1 MSRKEDCFF
10 LVCGL
15 KRQNISH
22 DRHRMDVKGDSMF
35 GNFEEETRK
44 VLIHAKEEMKALKH
58 PYVGSEHLLLAILKD
73 ENDISDKL
81 KSYHITY
88 EAVREEIIKMIGI
101 GSKDSEWFLYTP
113 LLKRVLEQAVV
124 DSKENNQ
131 GVVTIE
137 HLFSSLLE
145 EGEGVALRILVGMD
159 VDIDDLYQ
167 EFSYKLTQT
176 HKKSSHKH
184 LLLEELGVDLNKKAE
199 NHVLDP
205 VIGRE
210 QEIHRVMEILTR
222 KKKNNPILVGLAGVG
237 KTAIVEEL
245 SSRIVRGEVP
255 LSLKNKRIISLDMA
269 TLVAG
274 TKYRGEFEER
284 MRKILKEIE
293 ENDDIILFID
303 EIHTLVGAGGAE
315 GAIDA
320 SNILKP
326 ALARGTLHLIGSTTM
341 DEYKKFIESD
351 SALERRF
358 QKVYVEEPNM
368 EETIHILMNIKSIY
382 EKYHCVTIPDTCIR
396 EIVKL
401 SREYIYDRYEPD
413 KSIDVLDEVCA
424 RVRLKESKE
433 LKKYR
438 KMQESLHQIIDE
450 KKEAIV
456 SQDFKKASKLKSK
469 ENQLMDELN
478 TLELTLYKKE
488 KKTVTKEDLADV
500 IHHKTKIPVYEI
512 LKENKKMVEQIE
524 RTLSDRILGE
534 EEAIQSLI
542 HIAKKLKLGFAR
554 SQKSYSILFCGS
566 TGVGKTCLARTFGEL
581 LVGKENVIKLDMS
594 EYSESH
600 SVSKLVG
607 APPGYVGY
615 QDQKHVF
622 EEIRNHP
629 HSVLILDEIEKA
641 HPDVLNLFLQILED
655 HQIKDSHGR
664 VIRFDHT
671 MILMTSNVGFH
682 ETHVGFH
689 GETKQTI
696 QTRLKEY
703 FRMPFLNRIDDIVLF
718 QPLSEEVMRTLIRK
732 QLQSL
737 KEKYQK
743 QNIQIAFTEELE
755 DQILKKSEYEQYGAR
770 RLGKVVNDLCENQI
784 IDEILNEKT
793 EITLKI

>member
-73 ENDISDKL
+73 DNDISDKL

-101 GSKDSEWFLYTP
+101 GSKESEWFLYTP

-176 HKKSSHKH
+176 HKKSNHKH

-199 NHVLDP
+199 THVLDP

-222 KKKNNPILVGLAGVG
+222 KKKNNPILVGFAGVG

-284 MRKILKEIE
+284 MKKILKEIE

-770 RLGKVVNDLCENQI
+770 RLEKVVNDLCENQI

>member
-1 MSRKEDCFF
+1 
-10 LVCGL
+10 
-15 KRQNISH
+15 
-22 DRHRMDVKGDSMF
+22 MDVKGDSMF
-35 GNFEEETRK
+35 GNFEEDTRK
-44 VLIHAKEEMKALKH
+44 ILVQAKAEMKNLRH
-58 PYVGSEHLLLAILKD
+58 PYVGSEHLLLAILHDK
-73 ENDISDKL
+73 NVISDKL
-81 KSYHITY
+81 KSYQATY
-88 EAVREEIIKMIGI
+88 ETVKEEIIKVVGV
-101 GSKDSEWFLYTP
+101 GSKESEWFLYTP

-131 GVVTIE
+131 GIVTVE

-145 EGEGVALRILVGMD
+145 EGEGVAIRILIGMD

-167 EFSYKLTQT
+167 EFSYKLNQT
-176 HKKSSHKH
+176 HKKSNHKK
-184 LLLEELGVDLNKKAE
+184 LLLEEFGMDLNKKAE
-199 NHVLDP
+199 NKQLDP

-210 QEIHRVMEILTR
+210 QEIRRVMEILTR

-255 LSLKNKRIISLDMA
+255 ISLKNKRIISVDMA

-326 ALARGTLHLIGSTTM
+326 ALARGTLHLIGATTM
-341 DEYKKFIESD
+341 EEYKKFIESD

-358 QKVYVEEPNM
+358 QKVYVEEPSV
-368 EETIHILMNIKSIY
+368 EETIHILTKIKPIY
-382 EKYHCVTIPDTCIR
+382 EKYHCVTLPDTCIR
-396 EIVKL
+396 DIVKL

-413 KSIDVLDEVCA
+413 KSIDILDEVCA
-424 RVRLKESKE
+424 RVKLKESKE
-433 LKKYR
+433 LKKYNEMH
-438 KMQESLHQIIDE
+438 KKLQKIIED

-456 SQDFKKASKLKSK
+456 SQDFKRASKLKSK
-469 ENQLMDELN
+469 ENEIMNDLN
-478 TLELTLYKKE
+478 TLELSLYKKE
-488 KKTVTKEDLADV
+488 KKTVTKEDLAEV

-512 LKENKKMVEQIE
+512 LKENKKMIE
-524 RTLSDRILGE
+524 HIESTLSNRILGE
-534 EEAIQSLI
+534 EEAIRSLI
-542 HIAKKLKLGFAR
+542 HIAKKIKLGFAENK
-554 SQKSYSILFCGS
+554 KSYSILFCGS

-615 QDQKHVF
+615 QDQKNVF

-655 HQIKDSHGR
+655 HQIKDSRGR

-671 MILMTSNVGFH
+671 MILMTSNIGFH

-703 FRMPFLNRIDDIVLF
+703 FQMPFLNRIDDVVLF
-718 QPLSEEVMRTLIRK
+718 RPLSEEVMRTLIKK
-732 QLQSL
+732 QLQNL

-743 QNIQIAFTEELE
+743 QNIQIEFTDDLE
-755 DQILKKSEYEQYGAR
+755 DHILKKSEYEEYGAR
-770 RLGKVVNDLCENQI
+770 RLEKIVNDLCENQI

>member
-1 MSRKEDCFF
+1 
-10 LVCGL
+10 
-15 KRQNISH
+15 
-22 DRHRMDVKGDSMF
+22 MDVKGDSMF

-44 VLIHAKEEMKALKH
+44 VLIHAKEEMKALRH

-73 ENDISDKL
+73 DNDISDKL

-101 GSKDSEWFLYTP
+101 GSKESEWFLYTP

-255 LSLKNKRIISLDMA
+255 FSLKNKRIISLDMA

-566 TGVGKTCLARTFGEL
+566 TGVGKTCLARSFGEL

-770 RLGKVVNDLCENQI
+770 RLEKVVNDLCENQI

>member
-44 VLIHAKEEMKALKH
+44 VLIHAKEEMKALRH

-101 GSKDSEWFLYTP
+101 GSKESEWFLYTP

-534 EEAIQSLI
+534 EEAIRSLI

-566 TGVGKTCLARTFGEL
+566 TGVGKTCLARSFGEL

-770 RLGKVVNDLCENQI
+770 RLEKVVNDLCENQI

>member
-73 ENDISDKL
+73 DNDISDKL

-101 GSKDSEWFLYTP
+101 GSKESEWFLYTP

-566 TGVGKTCLARTFGEL
+566 TGVGKTCLARSFGEL

-770 RLGKVVNDLCENQI
+770 RLEKVVNDLCENQI

>member
-1 MSRKEDCFF
+1 
-10 LVCGL
+10 
-15 KRQNISH
+15 
-22 DRHRMDVKGDSMF
+22 MDVKGDSMF
-35 GNFEEETRK
+35 GNFEEDTRK
-44 VLIHAKEEMKALKH
+44 ILVQAKAEMKNLRH
-58 PYVGSEHLLLAILKD
+58 PYVGSEHLLLAILHDK
-73 ENDISDKL
+73 NVISDKL
-81 KSYHITY
+81 KSYQATY
-88 EAVREEIIKMIGI
+88 ETVKEEIIKVVGV
-101 GSKDSEWFLYTP
+101 GSKESEWFLYTP

-131 GVVTIE
+131 GIVTVE

-145 EGEGVALRILVGMD
+145 EGEGVAIRILIGMD

-167 EFSYKLTQT
+167 EFSYKLNQT
-176 HKKSSHKH
+176 HKKSNHKK
-184 LLLEELGVDLNKKAE
+184 LLLEEFGMDLNKKAE
-199 NHVLDP
+199 NKQLDP

-210 QEIHRVMEILTR
+210 QEIRRVMEILTR

-255 LSLKNKRIISLDMA
+255 ISLKNKRIISVDMA

-326 ALARGTLHLIGSTTM
+326 ALARGTLHLIGATTM
-341 DEYKKFIESD
+341 EEYKKFIESD

-358 QKVYVEEPNM
+358 QKVYVEEPSV
-368 EETIHILMNIKSIY
+368 EETIHILTKIKPIY
-382 EKYHCVTIPDTCIR
+382 EKYHCVTLPDTCIR
-396 EIVKL
+396 DIVKL

-413 KSIDVLDEVCA
+413 KSIDILDEVCA
-424 RVRLKESKE
+424 RVKLKESKE
-433 LKKYR
+433 LKKYNEMH
-438 KMQESLHQIIDE
+438 KKLQKIIED

-456 SQDFKKASKLKSK
+456 SQDFKRASKLKSK
-469 ENQLMDELN
+469 ENEIMNDLN
-478 TLELTLYKKE
+478 TLELSLYKKE
-488 KKTVTKEDLADV
+488 KKTVTKEDLAEV

-512 LKENKKMVEQIE
+512 LKENKKMIE
-524 RTLSDRILGE
+524 HIESTLSNRILGE
-534 EEAIQSLI
+534 EEAIRSLI
-542 HIAKKLKLGFAR
+542 HIAKKIKLGFAENK
-554 SQKSYSILFCGS
+554 KSYSILFCGS

-615 QDQKHVF
+615 QDQKNVF

-655 HQIKDSHGR
+655 HQLKDSRGR

-671 MILMTSNVGFH
+671 MILMTSNIGFH

-689 GETKQTI
+689 GVTKQTI

-703 FRMPFLNRIDDIVLF
+703 FQMPFLNRIDDVVLF
-718 QPLSEEVMRTLIRK
+718 QPLSEEVMRTLIKK
-732 QLQSL
+732 QLQNL

-743 QNIQIAFTEELE
+743 QNIQIEFTDDLE
-755 DQILKKSEYEQYGAR
+755 DHILKKSEYEEYGAR
-770 RLGKVVNDLCENQI
+770 RLEKIVNDLCENQI

>member
-1 MSRKEDCFF
+1 
-10 LVCGL
+10 
-15 KRQNISH
+15 
-22 DRHRMDVKGDSMF
+22 MDVKGDSMF
-35 GNFEEETRK
+35 GNFEEDTRK
-44 VLIHAKEEMKALKH
+44 ILVQAKAEMKNLRH
-58 PYVGSEHLLLAILKD
+58 PYVGSEHLLLAILHDK
-73 ENDISDKL
+73 NVISDKL
-81 KSYHITY
+81 KSYQVTY
-88 EAVREEIIKMIGI
+88 ETVKEEIIKVVGV
-101 GSKDSEWFLYTP
+101 GSKESAWFLYTP

-131 GVVTIE
+131 GIVTVE

-145 EGEGVALRILVGMD
+145 EGEGVAIRILIGMD

-167 EFSYKLTQT
+167 EFSYKLNQT
-176 HKKSSHKH
+176 HKKSNHKK
-184 LLLEELGVDLNKKAE
+184 LLLEEFGMDLNKKAE
-199 NHVLDP
+199 NKQLDP

-210 QEIHRVMEILTR
+210 QEIRRVMEILTR

-255 LSLKNKRIISLDMA
+255 ISLKNKRIISVDMA

-326 ALARGTLHLIGSTTM
+326 ALARGTLHLIGATTM
-341 DEYKKFIESD
+341 EEYKKFIESD

-358 QKVYVEEPNM
+358 QKVYVEEPSV
-368 EETIHILMNIKSIY
+368 EETIHILTKIKPIY
-382 EKYHCVTIPDTCIR
+382 EKYHCVTLPDTCIR
-396 EIVKL
+396 DIVKL

-413 KSIDVLDEVCA
+413 KSIDILDEVCA
-424 RVRLKESKE
+424 RVKLKESKE
-433 LKKYR
+433 LKKYNEMH
-438 KMQESLHQIIDE
+438 KKLQKIIED

-456 SQDFKKASKLKSK
+456 SQDFKRASKLKSK
-469 ENQLMDELN
+469 ENEIMNDLN
-478 TLELTLYKKE
+478 TLELSLYKKE
-488 KKTVTKEDLADV
+488 KKTVTKEDLAEV

-512 LKENKKMVEQIE
+512 LKENKKMIE
-524 RTLSDRILGE
+524 HIESTLSNRILGE
-534 EEAIQSLI
+534 EEAIRSLI
-542 HIAKKLKLGFAR
+542 HIAKKIKLGFAENK
-554 SQKSYSILFCGS
+554 KSYSILFCGS

-615 QDQKHVF
+615 QDQKNVF

-655 HQIKDSHGR
+655 HQIKDSRGR

-671 MILMTSNVGFH
+671 MILMTSNIGFH

-703 FRMPFLNRIDDIVLF
+703 FQMPFLNRIDDVVLF
-718 QPLSEEVMRTLIRK
+718 QPLSEEVMRTLIKK
-732 QLQSL
+732 QLQNL

-743 QNIQIAFTEELE
+743 QNIQIEFTDDLE
-755 DQILKKSEYEQYGAR
+755 DQILKKSEYEEYGAR
-770 RLGKVVNDLCENQI
+770 RLEKIVNDLCENQI

>member
-44 VLIHAKEEMKALKH
+44 VLIHAKEEMKALRH

-101 GSKDSEWFLYTP
+101 GSKESEWFLYTP

-524 RTLSDRILGE
+524 RTLLDRILGE

-770 RLGKVVNDLCENQI
+770 RLEKVVNDLCENQI

>member
-1 MSRKEDCFF
+1 MFF

-101 GSKDSEWFLYTP
+101 GSKESEWFLYTP

-176 HKKSSHKH
+176 HKKSSHKY

-770 RLGKVVNDLCENQI
+770 RLEKVVNDLCENQI

>member
-44 VLIHAKEEMKALKH
+44 VLIHAKEEMKALRH

-73 ENDISDKL
+73 DNDISDKL

-101 GSKDSEWFLYTP
+101 GSKESEWFLYTP

-255 LSLKNKRIISLDMA
+255 FSLKNKRIISLDMA

-566 TGVGKTCLARTFGEL
+566 TGVGKTCLARSFGEL

-770 RLGKVVNDLCENQI
+770 RLEKVVNDLCENQI

>member
-88 EAVREEIIKMIGI
+88 EAVREEIIKMIGT
-101 GSKDSEWFLYTP
+101 GSKESEWFLYTP

-176 HKKSSHKH
+176 HKKSNHKH

-222 KKKNNPILVGLAGVG
+222 KKKNNPILVGFAGVG

-703 FRMPFLNRIDDIVLF
+703 FRMPFLNRLDDIVLF

-770 RLGKVVNDLCENQI
+770 RLEKVVNDLCENQI

>member
-44 VLIHAKEEMKALKH
+44 VLIHAKEEMKALRH

-101 GSKDSEWFLYTP
+101 GSKESEWFLYTP

-770 RLGKVVNDLCENQI
+770 RLEKVVNDLCENQI

>member
-73 ENDISDKL
+73 DNDISDKL

-101 GSKDSEWFLYTP
+101 GSKESEWFLYTP

-255 LSLKNKRIISLDMA
+255 LFLKNKRIISLDMA

-456 SQDFKKASKLKSK
+456 NQDFKKASKLKSK

-512 LKENKKMVEQIE
+512 LNENKKMVEQIE

-770 RLGKVVNDLCENQI
+770 RLEKVVNDLCENQI

>member
-1 MSRKEDCFF
+1 
-10 LVCGL
+10 
-15 KRQNISH
+15 
-22 DRHRMDVKGDSMF
+22 MDVKGDSMF
-35 GNFEEETRK
+35 GNFEEDTRK
-44 VLIHAKEEMKALKH
+44 ILVQAKAEMKNLRH
-58 PYVGSEHLLLAILKD
+58 PYVGSEHLLLAILHDK
-73 ENDISDKL
+73 NVISDKL
-81 KSYHITY
+81 KSYQVTY
-88 EAVREEIIKMIGI
+88 ETVKEEIIKVVGV
-101 GSKDSEWFLYTP
+101 GSKESEWFLYTP

-131 GVVTIE
+131 GIVTVE

-145 EGEGVALRILVGMD
+145 EGEGVAIRILIGMD

-167 EFSYKLTQT
+167 EFSYKLNQT
-176 HKKSSHKH
+176 HKKSHHKK
-184 LLLEELGVDLNKKAE
+184 LLLEEFGMDLNKKAE
-199 NHVLDP
+199 NKQLDP

-210 QEIHRVMEILTR
+210 QEIRRVMEILTR

-255 LSLKNKRIISLDMA
+255 ISLKNKRIISVDMA

-326 ALARGTLHLIGSTTM
+326 ALARGTLHLIGATTM
-341 DEYKKFIESD
+341 EEYKKFIESD

-358 QKVYVEEPNM
+358 QKVYVEEPSV
-368 EETIHILMNIKSIY
+368 EETIHILTKIKPIY
-382 EKYHCVTIPDTCIR
+382 EKYHCVTLPDTCIR
-396 EIVKL
+396 DIVKL

-413 KSIDVLDEVCA
+413 KSIDILDEVCA
-424 RVRLKESKE
+424 RVKLKESKE
-433 LKKYR
+433 LKKYNEMH
-438 KMQESLHQIIDE
+438 KKLQKIIED

-456 SQDFKKASKLKSK
+456 SQDFKRASKLKSK
-469 ENQLMDELN
+469 ENEIMNDLN
-478 TLELTLYKKE
+478 TLELSLYKKE
-488 KKTVTKEDLADV
+488 KKTVTKEDLAEV

-512 LKENKKMVEQIE
+512 LKENKKMIE
-524 RTLSDRILGE
+524 HIESTLSNRILGE

-542 HIAKKLKLGFAR
+542 HIAKKIKLGFAENK
-554 SQKSYSILFCGS
+554 KSYSILFCGS

-615 QDQKHVF
+615 QDQKNVF

-655 HQIKDSHGR
+655 HQIKDSRGR

-671 MILMTSNVGFH
+671 MILMTSNIGFH

-703 FRMPFLNRIDDIVLF
+703 FQMPFLNRIDDIVLF
-718 QPLSEEVMRTLIRK
+718 QPLSEEVMRTLIKK
-732 QLQSL
+732 QLQNL

-743 QNIQIAFTEELE
+743 QNIQIEFTDDLE
-755 DQILKKSEYEQYGAR
+755 DHILKKSEYEEYGAR
-770 RLGKVVNDLCENQI
+770 RLEKIVNDLCENQI

>member
-73 ENDISDKL
+73 DNDISDKL

-101 GSKDSEWFLYTP
+101 GSKESEWFLYTP

-456 SQDFKKASKLKSK
+456 NQDFKKASKLKSK
-469 ENQLMDELN
+469 ENQLIDELN

-566 TGVGKTCLARTFGEL
+566 TGVGKTCLARSFGEL

-770 RLGKVVNDLCENQI
+770 RLEKVVNDLCENQI

>member
-770 RLGKVVNDLCENQI
+770 RLEKVVNDLCENQI

>member
-1 MSRKEDCFF
+1 
-10 LVCGL
+10 
-15 KRQNISH
+15 
-22 DRHRMDVKGDSMF
+22 MDVKGDSMF
-35 GNFEEETRK
+35 GNFEEDTRK
-44 VLIHAKEEMKALKH
+44 ILVQAKAEMKNLRH
-58 PYVGSEHLLLAILKD
+58 PYVGSEHLLLAILHDK
-73 ENDISDKL
+73 NVISDKL
-81 KSYHITY
+81 KSYQVTY
-88 EAVREEIIKMIGI
+88 ETVKEEIIKVVGV
-101 GSKDSEWFLYTP
+101 GSKESEWFLYTP

-131 GVVTIE
+131 GIVTVE

-145 EGEGVALRILVGMD
+145 EGEGVAIRILIGMD

-167 EFSYKLTQT
+167 EFSYKLNQT
-176 HKKSSHKH
+176 HKKSNHKK
-184 LLLEELGVDLNKKAE
+184 LLLEEFGMDLNKKAE
-199 NHVLDP
+199 NKQLDP

-210 QEIHRVMEILTR
+210 QEIRRVMEILTR

-255 LSLKNKRIISLDMA
+255 ISLKNKRIISVDMA

-326 ALARGTLHLIGSTTM
+326 ALARGTLHLIGATTM
-341 DEYKKFIESD
+341 EEYKKFIESD

-358 QKVYVEEPNM
+358 QKVYVEEPSV
-368 EETIHILMNIKSIY
+368 EETIHILTKIKPIY
-382 EKYHCVTIPDTCIR
+382 EKYHCVTLPDTCIR
-396 EIVKL
+396 DIVNL

-413 KSIDVLDEVCA
+413 KSIDILDEVCA

-433 LKKYR
+433 LKRYNEMHK
-438 KMQESLHQIIDE
+438 KLQKIIED

-456 SQDFKKASKLKSK
+456 SQDFKRASKLKSK
-469 ENQLMDELN
+469 ENEIMNDLN
-478 TLELTLYKKE
+478 TLELSLYKKE
-488 KKTVTKEDLADV
+488 KKTVTKEDLAEV

-512 LKENKKMVEQIE
+512 LKENKKMIE
-524 RTLSDRILGE
+524 HIESTLSNRILGE

-542 HIAKKLKLGFAR
+542 HIAKKIKLGFAENK
-554 SQKSYSILFCGS
+554 KSYSILFCGS

-615 QDQKHVF
+615 QDQKNVF

-655 HQIKDSHGR
+655 HQIKDSRGR

-671 MILMTSNVGFH
+671 MILMTSNIGFH

-703 FRMPFLNRIDDIVLF
+703 FQMPFLNRIDDVVLF
-718 QPLSEEVMRTLIRK
+718 QPLSEEVMRTLIKK
-732 QLQSL
+732 QLQNL

-743 QNIQIAFTEELE
+743 QNIQIEFTDDLE
-755 DQILKKSEYEQYGAR
+755 DHILKKSEYEEYGAR
-770 RLGKVVNDLCENQI
+770 RLEKIVNDLCENQI

>member
-1 MSRKEDCFF
+1 
-10 LVCGL
+10 
-15 KRQNISH
+15 
-22 DRHRMDVKGDSMF
+22 MDVKGDSMF
-35 GNFEEETRK
+35 GNFEEDTRK
-44 VLIHAKEEMKALKH
+44 ILVQAKAEMKNLRH
-58 PYVGSEHLLLAILKD
+58 PYVGSEHLLLAILHDK
-73 ENDISDKL
+73 NVISDKL
-81 KSYHITY
+81 KSYQVTY
-88 EAVREEIIKMIGI
+88 ETVKEEIIKVVGV
-101 GSKDSEWFLYTP
+101 GSKESEWFLYTP

-131 GVVTIE
+131 GIVTVE

-145 EGEGVALRILVGMD
+145 EGEGVAIRILIGMD

-167 EFSYKLTQT
+167 EFSYKLNQT
-176 HKKSSHKH
+176 HKKSNHKK
-184 LLLEELGVDLNKKAE
+184 LLLEEFGMDLNKKAE
-199 NHVLDP
+199 NKQLDP

-210 QEIHRVMEILTR
+210 QEIRRVMEILTR

-255 LSLKNKRIISLDMA
+255 ISLKNKRIISVDMA

-326 ALARGTLHLIGSTTM
+326 ALARGTLHLIGATTM
-341 DEYKKFIESD
+341 EEYKKFIESD

-358 QKVYVEEPNM
+358 QKVYVEEPSV
-368 EETIHILMNIKSIY
+368 EETIHILTKIKPIY
-382 EKYHCVTIPDTCIR
+382 EKYHCVTLPDTCIR
-396 EIVKL
+396 DIVKL

-413 KSIDVLDEVCA
+413 KSIDILDEVCA
-424 RVRLKESKE
+424 RVKLKESKE
-433 LKKYR
+433 LKKYNEMH
-438 KMQESLHQIIDE
+438 KKLQKIIED

-456 SQDFKKASKLKSK
+456 SQDFKRASKLKSK
-469 ENQLMDELN
+469 ENEIMNDLN
-478 TLELTLYKKE
+478 TLELSLYKKE
-488 KKTVTKEDLADV
+488 KKTVTKEDLAEV

-512 LKENKKMVEQIE
+512 LKENKKMIE
-524 RTLSDRILGE
+524 HIESTLSNRILGE

-542 HIAKKLKLGFAR
+542 HIAKKIKLGFAENK
-554 SQKSYSILFCGS
+554 KSYSILFCGS

-615 QDQKHVF
+615 QDQKNVF

-655 HQIKDSHGR
+655 HQIKDSRGR

-671 MILMTSNVGFH
+671 MILMTSNIGFH

-703 FRMPFLNRIDDIVLF
+703 FQMPFLNRIDDVVLF
-718 QPLSEEVMRTLIRK
+718 KPLSEEVMRTLIKK
-732 QLQSL
+732 QLQNL

-743 QNIQIAFTEELE
+743 QNIQIEFTDDLE
-755 DQILKKSEYEQYGAR
+755 DHILKKSEYEEYGAR
-770 RLGKVVNDLCENQI
+770 RLEKIVNDLCENQI